1 MIARLVGRL
10 VHKSPESL
18 VVDVNGVGYEVFTS
32 LQTFYELP
40 PAGENVELEIQTQV
54 RENAIELFG
63 FRDTFEKAVF
73 GLLLT
78 VAGVGPRMALGILSG
93 MTAPDLIDA
102 LADGD
107 LARLVTVPGVGKKR
121 AERLV
126 VELRDR
132 VQALRAQR
140 GGEGAERSGAEG
152 EAISALVNL
161 GYRRPDAERVVR
173 EVVRQGTTDLADI
186 IRLSL
191 KRLSA

>member
-18 VVDVNGVGYEVFTS
+18 IVDVNGVGYEVFAS
-32 LQTFYELP
+32 LNTFYALP
-40 PAGENVELEIQTQV
+40 SAGENVELEIQTQV

-63 FRDTFEKAVF
+63 FRDASEKAVF
-73 GLLLT
+73 SLLLT

-107 LARLVTVPGVGKKR
+107 LGRLVRVPGVGKKR

-132 VQALRAQR
+132 VQGMRAQPS
-140 GGEGAERSGAEG
+140 GDVAGRSSVEE
-152 EAISALVNL
+152 EAVSALVNL
-161 GYRRPDAERVVR
+161 GYRGADAERVVR
-173 EVVRQGTTDLADI
+173 EVLRQGTADLGDV

-191 KRLSA
+191 KRLTA

>member
-18 VVDVNGVGYEVFTS
+18 IVDVNGVGYEVFAS
-32 LQTFYELP
+32 LHTFYELP
-40 PAGENVELEIQTQV
+40 PAGESVELEIQTQV

-93 MTAPDLIDA
+93 MTAPVLIDA

-132 VQALRAQR
+132 VQALRTQR
-140 GGEGAERSGAEG
+140 GGDGAERSGAEA

-161 GYRRPDAERVVR
+161 GYRRADAERVVR
-173 EVVRQGTTDLADI
+173 EVARQGTADLADI

>member
-10 VHKSPESL
+10 VHKSPESII
-18 VVDVNGVGYEVFTS
+18 VDVNGVGYEVFAS
-32 LQTFYELP
+32 LNTFYALP
-40 PAGENVELEIQTQV
+40 SAGENVELEIQTQV

-63 FRDTFEKAVF
+63 FRDAFEKAVF
-73 GLLLT
+73 SLLLT

-102 LADGD
+102 LANGD
-107 LARLVTVPGVGKKR
+107 LARLVRVPGVGKKR

-132 VQALRAQR
+132 VQALRAQPSGDVR
-140 GGEGAERSGAEG
+140 GRSRVEE

-161 GYRRPDAERVVR
+161 GYRRTDAEQVVR
-173 EVVRQGTTDLADI
+173 EVLLQGTADLADV

-191 KRLSA
+191 KRLTA

>member
-18 VVDVNGVGYEVFTS
+18 IVDVNGVGYEVFAS
-32 LQTFYELP
+32 LNTFYVLP
-40 PAGENVELEIQTQV
+40 PAGESVELEIQTQV

-63 FRDTFEKAVF
+63 FRDAFEKAVF

-132 VQALRAQR
+132 VQALRAQP
-140 GGEGAERSGAEG
+140 GGAGAERPGAEA
-152 EAISALVNL
+152 EATSALVNL
-161 GYRRPDAERVVR
+161 GYRRADAERVVR
-173 EVVRQGTTDLADI
+173 EVVRQGTADLAEI
-186 IRLSL
+186 IRVSL
-191 KRLSA
+191 KQLSR